1 MGRTSS
7 SSRNKKQKSVKHEDD
22 IVVEKKEEEEE
33 EEQTEEEED
42 RVKQEEEEEERQEV
56 QEVTVQPSN
65 ALLRSH
71 IRRLIPL
78 VNLQNTGVKAFTKL
92 LSKECGRRGSA
103 GDDDGAV
110 AVVDLSSRSKFI
122 KEALTE
128 AINDMDDDDSDDSN
142 SDDDSDSSSNSNHN
156 KKKKQK
162 TTNKSQSKKAKTKK
176 KKKKKSP
183 PLQSSSSSSE
193 EKKKRVTGLSVKKEI
208 TSELSSFLG
217 KDPKELVARTD
228 IVKCL
233 WVYIKEHELQ
243 NPNNKREIYLDSKM
257 QELFGVERFTMFT
270 MNKYIGAHVHPYKPV
285 DLTTPSEATLKKK
298 KQKKTAAAAAD
309 DDENG
314 TGKKQKRKRAVGVQP
329 PYRLSTALSQVV
341 GTDILPR
348 PQVVKGLWVYI
359 KQHNLQ
365 DPNNKRNI
373 LCDPKLQAVMGGN
386 TEVTMFKMNT
396 FVTEHLLEKLDKSA
410 YTHNHDHNLDH
421 DHDDE

>member
-33 EEQTEEEED
+33 EEQTEDEED
-42 RVKQEEEEEERQEV
+42 RVKQEEEVERQEV

-103 GDDDGAV
+103 GDDDG
-110 AVVDLSSRSKFI
+110 SRSKFI

-162 TTNKSQSKKAKTKK
+162 TTNKSQNKKAKTKK

-314 TGKKQKRKRAVGVQP
+314 TGYFTPSTGRERIMGV
-329 PYRLSTALSQVV
+329 Y
-341 GTDILPR
+341 
-348 PQVVKGLWVYI
+348 
-359 KQHNLQ
+359 
-365 DPNNKRNI
+365 
-373 LCDPKLQAVMGGN
+373 
-386 TEVTMFKMNT
+386 
-396 FVTEHLLEKLDKSA
+396 
-410 YTHNHDHNLDH
+410 
-421 DHDDE
+421 